1 MFFWLKMCVSES
13 LIAADTFS
21 QKMQVILENYEH
33 SPHFKAVCEF
43 AEKWGWDCSEFT
55 SERFKG
61 HLLCV
66 CVCVC
71 VCVGLG
77 WVVGEFQTWRKL
89 FMSQCSKQFTDLF
102 ANFVAVLTSHI
113 TVVFGNAF
121 GLLSNITTMLFST
134 VIFLYCL
141 FYFVQVLAF
150 TITISKA
157 HFSITMTSGRKLPC

>member
-1 MFFWLKMCVSES
+1 MSTLLISRPFVNLQRNGAGIVQNLHPNVS
-13 LIAADTFS
+13 
-21 QKMQVILENYEH
+21 KVI
-33 SPHFKAVCEF
+33 C
-43 AEKWGWDCSEFT
+43 
-55 SERFKG
+55 
-61 HLLCV
+61 CV

-157 HFSITMTSGRKLPC
+157 HFSITMTSGRKLPCWARLARQSRPNCSAPCEIRLLGSFYALSY